1 MKSLIL
7 RTASSYL
14 LPLLLLFSFFV
25 LFRGHYHPGGGFV
38 GGLIASIAFILHFF
52 ANGLKTTKKIIRIH
66 PGILIPIGL
75 AISLSSGLFPMLADQ
90 MPFMTGVWMDGKIP
104 VLGSVGTAFFFDTG
118 VYIVVLGITLTIV
131 FTISENV

>member
-52 ANGLKTTKKIIRIH
+52 ANGLKTTRKIIRIH

-75 AISLSSGLFPMLADQ
+75 AISLLSGLFPMVADQ

>member
-75 AISLSSGLFPMLADQ
+75 AISLSSGLFPMMADQ

>member
-75 AISLSSGLFPMLADQ
+75 AISLLSGLFPMMADQ

>member
-52 ANGLKTTKKIIRIH
+52 ANGLKTTKQIIRIH

-75 AISLSSGLFPMLADQ
+75 ALSLSSGLFPMLADQ
-90 MPFMTGVWMDGKIP
+90 LPFMTGVWMDNKVP
-104 VLGSVGTAFFFDTG
+104 VLGSIGTAFFFDTG